1 METSSAA
8 GLPKNQLDSKIS
20 AGRVLFVV
28 MGEIVAHFH
37 LNTYVCTPTGLHQDI
52 SDLVVAG
59 DHISTIFAGD
69 CMVAKVIKYTGAQDY
84 YYYFN
89 TIHK

>member
-1 METSSAA
+1 M
-8 GLPKNQLDSKIS
+8 
-20 AGRVLFVV
+20 V

-59 DHISTIFAGD
+59 DHISTIFARD
-69 CMVAKVIKYTGAQDY
+69 CMVAKVIKFTGAQG
-84 YYYFN
+84 
-89 TIHK
+89 TLRVL

>member
-1 METSSAA
+1 M
-8 GLPKNQLDSKIS
+8 
-20 AGRVLFVV
+20 V

-37 LNTYVCTPTGLHQDI
+37 LNTYVCTQTGLHQDI

-69 CMVAKVIKYTGAQDY
+69 CMVAKVIKFTGAQG
-84 YYYFN
+84 
-89 TIHK
+89 TLRVL